1 MSFLHFYL
9 IAFSF
14 RRIVGG
20 HCPGE
25 VTSSD
30 NVTHKHFTK
39 MRRLARD
46 ETPFLLA
53 MPPRAT
59 TLAW

>member
-1 MSFLHFYL
+1 MPFYTFPYL
-9 IAFSF
+9 FFSF
-14 RRIVGG
+14 KRIGGG
-20 HCPGE
+20 HYPGV

-30 NVTHKHFTK
+30 SVTHKNFTE
-39 MRRLARD
+39 MRRFAHD
-46 ETPFLLA
+46 EIPFLLA